1 MMKRRGTFPV
11 MPALVPPARPK
22 PLRRGEGP
30 AIHVFERARLQDVD
44 ARDKRGH
51 DELNVEI
58 LVLESSM
65 QTPPRR
71 PASATR
77 VVDVLVP
84 VALDQ
89 AYSYRV
95 PAELDLQPGDVVGVP
110 LGARE
115 VIGVVWADNP
125 NPDPRL
131 HNRLKDIA
139 EKLDMPRFRE
149 ELRSLVDWVASY
161 TLAPRGQV
169 LRMTLR
175 MGEHL
180 GPERVRL
187 GVRLV
192 GAPPQRLTPAR
203 RRLLEILSDGLLHGK
218 SELAKEAGCS
228 ASVIDGLVDEGT
240 LAVEHMPRA
249 APPPAPDPTFAEPDF
264 SPDQRLAAERL
275 RQLVAGGFEVALLDG
290 VTGSGK
296 TEVYF
301 EAVAEVLKRGEQI
314 LILMP
319 EIALTGQFLDRF
331 AARFG
336 ARPLE
341 WHSELTPRTRA
352 RNYAAIASGEAPVV
366 VGARSALFLP
376 YAKLGLLIVD
386 EEHDQAYKQEDGAH
400 YHARD
405 MAVVR
410 ASIAKIPIVL
420 ASATPSVETEVNA
433 RKGRYQRVPLPS
445 RFGGQHMPHIE
456 AIDLR
461 QEGPGRGR
469 FIAPRLAEQIGFAIE
484 RREQALLFL
493 NRRGYAPLTLC
504 RACGHR
510 FACTICDAW
519 LVDHRFRQRLVCHH
533 CGFSMPRPHLCPH
546 CGAEE
551 SLAAIGPGVERLQ
564 EEAAAL
570 FPGARTMV
578 LSSDLITSIEA
589 MRSELNEIAEGRV
602 DIIIG
607 TQLVAK
613 GHNFPRLNLVGV
625 IDADLGL
632 GNGDPRA
639 AERTFQLLNQVIGR
653 AGRDQGRGVG
663 FLQTHQP
670 EHPVMKALVACD
682 REAFYASEIDSRE
695 RTGYPPFGRLA
706 SLIISAGDR
715 PSAEGFARKLASA
728 APFDE
733 RIKVLGPAEAPLAVI
748 KGRYRYR
755 ILVKSPRSLDLSGY
769 LRQWLAAAP
778 KTTGNLKLEVDVDP
792 QSFL

>member
-1 MMKRRGTFPV
+1 MDT
-11 MPALVPPARPK
+11 ARSH
-22 PLRRGEGP
+22 
-30 AIHVFERARLQDVD
+30 A
-44 ARDKRGH
+44 
-51 DELNVEI
+51 
-58 LVLESSM
+58 SSV
-65 QTPPRR
+65 TPT
-71 PASATR
+71 SM
-77 VVDVLVP
+77 VDVLVP

-89 AYSYRV
+89 TYSYRV
-95 PAELDLQPGDVVGVP
+95 PRGMQLKAGDVVAVP
-110 LGARE
+110 LGSRE
-115 VIGVVWADNP
+115 VMAVVWAENTK
-125 NPDPRL
+125 PDPRL
-131 HNRLKDIA
+131 HNRLKDVS
-139 EKLDMPRFRE
+139 EKLDLPPLKP
-149 ELRSLVDWVASY
+149 ELRALVDWVANY
-161 TLAPRGQV
+161 TLSARGMV

-175 MGEHL
+175 MGENL
-180 GPERVRL
+180 GPERMRL

-192 GAPPQRLTPAR
+192 GEPPRRMTPAR
-203 RRLLEILSDGLLHGK
+203 RRVIEILSDRLLHGK
-218 SELAKEAGCS
+218 SEAAREAGVS
-228 ASVIDGLVDEGT
+228 SGVIDGLVDEGT
-240 LAVEHMPRA
+240 LTVEQMPPPA
-249 APPPAPDPTFAEPDF
+249 APPAPDPDYAQPEF
-264 SPDQRLAAERL
+264 SRQQRAAADAMRTLAAS
-275 RQLVAGGFEVALLDG
+275 GSFHVALLDG

-301 EAVAEVLKRGEQI
+301 EAIAENVRRGRQS

-331 AARFG
+331 AQRFG
-336 ARPLE
+336 VRPLE
-341 WHSELTPRTRA
+341 WHSELSPRTRA
-352 RNYAAIASGEAPVV
+352 RNWAAISGGEAPVV
-366 VGARSALFLP
+366 IGARSALFLP
-376 YAKLGLLIVD
+376 YADLGLIIVD
-386 EEHDQAYKQEDGAH
+386 EEHDQAYKQDDGAH

-410 ASIAKIPIVL
+410 AHIAKIPIVL
-420 ASATPSVETEVNA
+420 ASATPSIESEVNA
-433 RKGRYQRVPLPS
+433 RKGRYQRIALPS
-445 RFGGQHMPHIE
+445 RFGGQHMPQIE

-461 QEGPGRGR
+461 REPPARGR
-469 FIAPRLAEQIGFAIE
+469 FISPRLAEQIRYAVE

-533 CGFSMPRPHLCPH
+533 CGFSMPRPIICPH
-546 CGAEE
+546 CAAEE
-551 SLAAIGPGVERLQ
+551 SLVAVGPGVERLQ

-578 LSSDLITSIEA
+578 LSSDLITSIET

-625 IDADLGL
+625 VDADLGL

-663 FLQTHQP
+663 YLQTHQP
-670 EHPVMKALVACD
+670 EHPVMKALVAND
-682 REAFYASEIDSRE
+682 REAFYASEIEQRE

-715 PSAEGFARKLASA
+715 PTAEGFARKLASV
-728 APFDE
+728 APLDE
-733 RIKVLGPAEAPLAVI
+733 RIQVLGPAEAPLAVI
-748 KGRYRYR
+748 KGRYRFR
-755 ILVKSPRSLDLSGY
+755 LLVKSLRSVDLSQY
-769 LRQWLAAAP
+769 LREWLAAGP

>member
-1 MMKRRGTFPV
+1 MDDFPPSRRS
-11 MPALVPPARPK
+11 
-22 PLRRGEGP
+22 
-30 AIHVFERARLQDVD
+30 I
-44 ARDKRGH
+44 
-51 DELNVEI
+51 
-58 LVLESSM
+58 SS
-65 QTPPRR
+65 P
-71 PASATR
+71 R
-77 VVDVLVP
+77 VVDVLLP
-84 VALDQ
+84 VALDH

-95 PAELDLQPGDVVGVP
+95 PAGRELQPGDVVSVP

-131 HNRLKDIA
+131 HNRFKDIS
-139 EKLDMPRFRE
+139 EKLDLPPLRQ
-149 ELRSLVDWVASY
+149 ELRSLVDWVANY
-161 TLAPRGQV
+161 TLAPRGMV

-175 MGEHL
+175 MGEL
-180 GPERVRL
+180 GPERVRP
-187 GVRLV
+187 GVRLT
-192 GAPPQRLTPAR
+192 GPAPARLTPAR
-203 RRLLEILSDGLLHGK
+203 RRLLDILADGLLHGK
-218 SELAKEAGCS
+218 AEAAQEAGCS
-228 ASVIDGLVDEGT
+228 PSVIDGLVDEGT
-240 LAVEHMPRA
+240 LTVEPLPRPP
-249 APPPAPDPTFAEPDF
+249 APPPPDPAFAQPDF
-264 SPDQRLAAERL
+264 SPEQRAAAEQL
-275 RQLVAGGFEVALLDG
+275 RGLAAGGFQVALLDG

-301 EAVAEVLKRGEQI
+301 EAVAEVLRRGEQV

-336 ARPLE
+336 GRPLE

-352 RNYAAIASGEAPVV
+352 RNFAAITEGAAPVV

-376 YAKLGLLIVD
+376 YARLGLIVVD

-410 ASIAKIPIVL
+410 GSIAKIPVVL

-433 RKGRYQRVPLPS
+433 RKGRYQRVPLPN
-445 RFGGQHMPHIE
+445 RFGGQHMPQIE

-510 FACTICDAW
+510 FACSICDAW

-533 CGFSMPRPHLCPH
+533 CGFSIPRPQSCPH
-546 CGAEE
+546 CAAEN
-551 SLAAIGPGVERLQ
+551 SLVAVGPGVERLQ
-564 EEAAAL
+564 EEAASL
-570 FPGARTMV
+570 FPQARTMV
-578 LSSDLITSIEA
+578 LSSDLITSIET

-625 IDADLGL
+625 VDADLGL

-653 AGRDQGRGVG
+653 AGREQGRGVG

-670 EHPVMKALVACD
+670 DHPVMKALVACD
-682 REAFYASEIDSRE
+682 RAAFYASEIEMRE

-715 PSAEGFARKLASA
+715 PTAEGFARKLVAL
-728 APFDE
+728 APIDE
-733 RIKVLGPAEAPLAVI
+733 RIKLLGPAEAPLAVI
-748 KGRYRYR
+748 KGRYRFR
-755 ILVKSPRSLDLSGY
+755 LLLKAPRNVDLSSY
-769 LRQWLAAAP
+769 LRHWLAAAP
-778 KTTGNLKLEVDVDP
+778 KVSGTLKLEVDVDP